1 MASVDVFGCKRK
13 ADAISRL
20 YLHNYVGVMEEDPG
34 KDFQVILI
42 SFCDSE
48 NREEG
53 LGAENYAEQ
62 DIFLTNSNR
71 ARWSLSNISTP
82 KMGRPALFSL

>member
-1 MASVDVFGCKRK
+1 MLFHACIYIIMWVSWK
-13 ADAISRL
+13 
-20 YLHNYVGVMEEDPG
+20 EDPG

-62 DIFLTNSNR
+62 DIFLMNSSR